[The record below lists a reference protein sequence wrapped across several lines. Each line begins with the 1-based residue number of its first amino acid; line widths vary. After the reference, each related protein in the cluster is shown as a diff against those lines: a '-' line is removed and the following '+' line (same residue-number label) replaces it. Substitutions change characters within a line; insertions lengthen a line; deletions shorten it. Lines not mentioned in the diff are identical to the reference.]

1 MTGTGHTL
9 TGILGGIP
17 LAVLSYH
24 YGGDVI
30 GSTTVVAMTTLGSTA
45 PDWLEIPYKS
55 TSKDKKGNEVTVT
68 KRLLKHRGVTH
79 IFTLWLTV
87 FLWAFCYLK
96 AGYDI
101 TGVTELPNMLVAM
114 IFGFCGGGVLHL
126 LGDMPNKQKVPIFT
140 PFDGI
145 SLNLWKSGK
154 FERTTGALLL
164 ASTIAFSYFEQ
175 TIFDTIHS
183 LI

>member
-9 TGILGGIP
+9 TGLLGGIP
-17 LAVLSYH
+17 LAALSYH
-24 YGGDVI
+24 YGSGVI
-30 GSTTVVAMTTLGSTA
+30 GATTIVAMTTLGSTA
-45 PDWLEIPYKS
+45 PDWLEVPYKS
-55 TSKDKKGNEVTVT
+55 TSKDKNGNAVEVT

-79 IFTLWLTV
+79 IFVIWLAA

-96 AGYDI
+96 AGHDI
-101 TGVTELPNMLVAM
+101 TGFTELPIMAVAM

-126 LGDMPNKQKVPIFT
+126 LGDIPNKQKVPIFT

-145 SLNLWKSGK
+145 ALNLWKSGN
-154 FERTTGALLL
+154 FERTTGGLLL
-164 ASTIAFSYFEQ
+164 AATIAFVYYEQ
-175 TIFDTIHS
+175 PIFDTIHS